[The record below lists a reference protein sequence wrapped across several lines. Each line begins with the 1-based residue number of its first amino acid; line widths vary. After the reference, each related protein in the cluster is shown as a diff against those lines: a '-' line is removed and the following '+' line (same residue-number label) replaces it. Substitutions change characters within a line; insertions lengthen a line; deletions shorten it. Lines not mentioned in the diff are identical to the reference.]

1 MENPKE
7 ITIYVIAKNL
17 DLSPSTIS
25 RALNDDP
32 TISKKT
38 KKKIFDTAAEMGYR
52 SNPFAKNLRQQNSLT
67 IGVMVDEL
75 NTPYMTPLLSGIEKI
90 AGEAGYGIIVTD
102 SSQDVKKEVAN
113 AQNLFR
119 RRVDGIIAT
128 VVP

>member
-7 ITIYVIAKNL
+7 VTIYDIAKNL

-52 SNPFAKNLRQQNSLT
+52 SNPFARNLRQQSSLT

-75 NTPYMTPLLSGIEKI
+75 NSSSMSPVLSGIEKE
-90 AGEAGYGIIVTD
+90 AGEAGYGIIITD
-102 SSQDVKKEVAN
+102 SALSTEKEIAN
-113 AQNLFR
+113 AQNLFQ
-119 RRVDGIIAT
+119 RRVDGIIVLPA
-128 VVP
+128 P